1 MADSPVFEIG
11 NWTIPKGAFEITPP
25 RFVSPAESM
34 FGRIAKQ
41 IAEFES
47 QLDDNED
54 VGARLVT
61 SSNNLTFHIL
71 NLEYREPD
79 LIIFHGTNEHNK
91 PLQLLQHVTQINILL
106 TALPK
111 ELEKPRRIGFGLL
124 GEVGK

>member
-1 MADSPVFEIG
+1 
-11 NWTIPKGAFEITPP
+11 
-25 RFVSPAESM
+25 M